1 MIYLRVVSR
10 DKTKVDIKMRKFWVC
25 GEIEIM
31 IIISIT
37 LHRMDSIDAAYR
49 ERKYAKNYTK

>member
-25 GEIEIM
+25 GEIEI
-31 IIISIT
+31 IIIIT
-37 LHRMDSIDAAYR
+37 LRQMDSIDAAYR